1 MDVGVLRIVDGVIG
15 SERGGGGG
23 GWGWEGVR
31 LRCYDV
37 MRERSGL
44 MDGRVSGGAV

>member
-1 MDVGVLRIVDGVIG
+1 MGVGGD
-15 SERGGGGG
+15 G

-37 MRERSGL
+37 VREWSGW